1 MLQCSTCY
9 AGDARSETHHSLVC
23 SFHRAV
29 TTSDV
34 ARPTI
39 HIVQFQFL
47 RIPALV
53 LVLLLLLPPPPGL
66 ELDVLNETH
75 GRLSAQAARL
85 EELSSLTLEHLCV
98 PRGWKYR

>member
-53 LVLLLLLPPPPGL
+53 LVLLLPPPGL

-85 EELSSLTLEHLCV
+85 EKLASLTLEHLYV
-98 PRGWKYR
+98 PRDWRYC